1 MKTHFSQ
8 RAVGTK
14 RSAIRELLK
23 LTEQPEIISFAGGLP
38 DPETFPSEELAKIA
52 SDELRKNARNVL
64 QYSTTEGSRSYRHAI
79 INWLK
84 PQGLTLSLD
93 QVLTTS
99 ASQQGLDL
107 LAKTFFDPGDV
118 VFCGLPT
125 YLGAVQAFRL
135 FQAEAIGVP
144 LEEDGMNLDLLE
156 EKIGTARAAGK
167 TLKAI
172 YVIPDFQNP
181 TGITL
186 SLEKRK
192 RLLGIARHEDLL
204 VFEDN
209 PYGQLRFR
217 GEPIPFI
224 RSLDTEGRVIML
236 ITMSKIL
243 SAGMRLA
250 VLIADGEL
258 MERLVRVKQATDLC
272 TSKLIQHLAGRYF
285 AECNMD
291 EHLKILRERYRSK
304 CEAML
309 TALEKYIPAEEGI
322 HWTRPDGGLFLWV
335 TLPEAIDAKE
345 MFPRAVEEKV
355 AYVIGEAFCVDGGG
369 KNTMRL
375 SFSVNTEEE
384 IEEGIKR
391 LARVVEAELTA
402 KKVGGATTKANL

>member
-8 RAVGTK
+8 RAIGTK

-38 DPETFPSEELAKIA
+38 DPETFPSEELADIA
-52 SDELRKNARNVL
+52 SDELRRNSRNVL
-64 QYSTTEGSRSYRHAI
+64 QYSTTEGSRTYRRAI
-79 INWLK
+79 IDWLK

-93 QVLTTS
+93 QVLATS

-125 YLGAVQAFRL
+125 YLGAVQAFKL

-144 LEEDGMNLDLLE
+144 LEEDGMKLDLLE
-156 EKIGTARAAGK
+156 EKIRAARTAGK
-167 TLKAI
+167 TLKAV

-181 TGITL
+181 TGITM

-192 RLLGIARHEDLL
+192 QLLEIARHEDLL
-204 VFEDN
+204 IFEDN

-224 RSLDTEGRVIML
+224 RNLDTEGRVIML
-236 ITMSKIL
+236 VTMSKIL
-243 SAGMRLA
+243 SAGLRLA
-250 VLIADGEL
+250 VLIADGDL
-258 MERLVRVKQATDLC
+258 MERLVRIKQATDLC

-285 AECNMD
+285 AEYDMD

-309 TALEKYIPAEEGI
+309 AALEKYMPAEEGI

-335 TLPEAIDAKE
+335 TLPETIDAKE
-345 MFPRAVEEKV
+345 VFPRAVEEKV

-391 LARVVEAELTA
+391 LSRVVEAELAT
-402 KKVGGATTKANL
+402 KKVGGATVKANL